1 MKKPF
6 PSTIVLLSF
15 NEKTIS
21 VNNGYL
27 NLIVKKTQKK
37 TTLEDI
43 KGGFSL
49 FPSPSRVSGKVLHVY
64 LISIKSVFFGL
75 LSRKICTP
83 ITPKKNKQAYNA

>member
-6 PSTIVLLSF
+6 QSITVVLRI
-15 NEKTIS
+15 NEMM
-21 VNNGYL
+21 
-27 NLIVKKTQKK
+27 KKTKK

-43 KGGFSL
+43 KSGFSL
-49 FPSPSRVSGKVLHVY
+49 FPSPLRVSGKVLHVY
-64 LISIKSVFFGL
+64 LIWIKSVFYRP

>member
-1 MKKPF
+1 VVLILNKDAMKKHYRQQELF
-6 PSTIVLLSF
+6 RF
-15 NEKTIS
+15 NREK
-21 VNNGYL
+21 
-27 NLIVKKTQKK
+27 KHKK

-64 LISIKSVFFGL
+64 LISIKSVFFRL

>member
-1 MKKPF
+1 MLFIKNKIK
-6 PSTIVLLSF
+6 STKRGG
-15 NEKTIS
+15 NTIS
-21 VNNGYL
+21 VDNTIYCDMM
-27 NLIVKKTQKK
+27 KKNHKK

-49 FPSPSRVSGKVLHVY
+49 FPSPLRVSGKVLHVY
-64 LISIKSVFFGL
+64 RIRIKSVFFRL